1 MKARLDFNLPE
12 EQYEF
17 KHACKGENYIA
28 TLEDIANKFRDQLKY
43 NIDKMTNDEYTG
55 FEKAVDIFY
64 EMLNDHDIK
73 LFQD

>member
-1 MKARLDFNLPE
+1 MRAKLIFNLPE
-12 EQYEF
+12 DNYDF
-17 KHACKGENYIA
+17 KHATKGADYIA
-28 TLEDIANKFRDQLKY
+28 ALEDIANKFRGQLKY